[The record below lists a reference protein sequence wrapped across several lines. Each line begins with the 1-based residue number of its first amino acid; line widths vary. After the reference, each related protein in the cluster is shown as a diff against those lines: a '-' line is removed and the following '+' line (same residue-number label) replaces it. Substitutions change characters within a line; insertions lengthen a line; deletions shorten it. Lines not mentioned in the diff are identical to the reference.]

1 VAKIAYI
8 GIKGL
13 PSKGGA
19 ERVVE
24 AIVHRLKHRYDLTVY
39 CNSRYTSKDTN
50 IPGIKLIC
58 VPTLP
63 GKHLQPFSLM
73 LFSALHALL
82 FGNYDFIHLH
92 NAEACFV
99 APLLLLRYKV
109 IATSHGPAYDR
120 QKWGRVA
127 SYFIQTINYFFVKFP
142 NKLTS
147 VSLPM
152 AEEYAKKWGAQVD
165 YIPNGVEKS
174 LPFDQ
179 KMAAS
184 LLKQTGVQ
192 GKYVLFSAG
201 RIDSTKGCHILI
213 EAFLQIKT
221 DLNLVVVG
229 DAQTDPKYG
238 SHLKNMA
245 KDDKRTCFIPF
256 IADKGSLF
264 GILKDARFFVF
275 PSEVEAMSMAL
286 LEAASLGVPI
296 ICTDIPANQAVLKP
310 GQALFFTTGD
320 TGELKQKLCWAIDH
334 PTDMKEMG
342 LRAQERVKKKF
353 SWDRVAEEYDRLYR
367 SISK

>member
-1 VAKIAYI
+1 MKIAYI

-24 AIVHRLKHRYDLTVY
+24 SVVHRLKDRYDLTIY
-39 CNSRYTSKDTN
+39 CNSRYTPKDTE
-50 IPGIKLIC
+50 IPGIQLIC
-58 VPTLP
+58 IPTIP

-73 LFSALHALL
+73 LFSALHALF
-82 FGNYDFIHLH
+82 FGNYNFIHLH

-99 APLLLLRYKV
+99 APLLRLRYKV

-120 QKWGRVA
+120 QKWGRA
-127 SYFIQTINYFFVKFP
+127 ARYFIRVVDYFFVKYP

-152 AEEYAKKWGAQVD
+152 AEEYKKKWGVQVD

-174 LPFDQ
+174 LPLDQ

-184 LLKQTGVQ
+184 LLKQTGIQ
-192 GKYVLFSAG
+192 DEYLLFSAG
-201 RIDSTKGCHILI
+201 RIDSTKGCHTLI

-238 SHLKNMA
+238 SYLKKMA
-245 KDDKRTCFIPF
+245 KNDKRIFFVPF

-264 GILKDARFFVF
+264 GILKGAHIFVF
-275 PSEVEAMSMAL
+275 PSEVEAMSIAL
-286 LEAASLGVPI
+286 LEAASMGVPI
-296 ICTDIPANQAVLKP
+296 VCSDISPNKAVLNSEH
-310 GQALFFTTGD
+310 AIFFYTSD
-320 TGELKQKLCWAIDH
+320 AVDLKERLTWAIDH
-334 PTDMKEMG
+334 PEEMKNMG
-342 LRAQERVKKKF
+342 LRTQRFVKENF
-353 SWDRVAEEYDRLYR
+353 SWDTIADQYDRLYR
-367 SISK
+367 SILK